1 MVEAVVFDLFET
13 LVTESE
19 VRPVRTSTLG
29 EALGLEREAFRAEWK
44 VRRPRVVLGR
54 LSFTDALTEISRR
67 LARGV
72 DEAAIRKAREQR
84 ILAKSQVFADVD
96 CQVANMVRALRDQD
110 VRLAVVSNCF
120 AEDVQAWSGWALARE
135 FQCVV
140 FSWAA
145 GLAKP
150 DPRIYTTAT
159 RRLAVQPEASVFIGD
174 GGDSEL
180 VGARRAGLRAFR
192 ADWFVQQRPQSG
204 SLESAALCL
213 KTCQDVV
220 KLARRRLTSVCS

>member
-13 LVTESE
+13 LVTESG
-19 VRPVRTSTLG
+19 VGPVRASTLG

-44 VRRPRVVLGR
+44 LRRHQVVLGR
-54 LSFTDALTEISRR
+54 LSFTDALMEISRT
-67 LARGV
+67 LDGGV
-72 DEAAIRKAREQR
+72 DGAVVLEARDQRVLEKRTAFAEADPRVADMIRT
-84 ILAKSQVFADVD
+84 L
-96 CQVANMVRALRDQD
+96 RAQD

-120 AEDVQAWSGWALARE
+120 AEDVQAWPAWTLARE
-135 FQCVV
+135 FQCAV

-150 DPRIYTTAT
+150 DPRIYLTAT
-159 RRLAVQPEASVFIGD
+159 RRLGVRPGASVFIGD

-180 VGARRAGLRAFR
+180 VGAERAGLRAFR
-192 ADWFVQQRPQSG
+192 ADWFVQQRARPG
-204 SLESAALCL
+204 SPESAAPGL

-220 KLARRRLTSVCS
+220 NLVTTG